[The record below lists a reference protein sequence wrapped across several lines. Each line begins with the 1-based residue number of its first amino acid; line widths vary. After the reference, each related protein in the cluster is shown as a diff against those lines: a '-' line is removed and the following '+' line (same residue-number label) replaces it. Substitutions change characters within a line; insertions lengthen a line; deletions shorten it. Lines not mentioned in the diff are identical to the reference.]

1 MTVPRG
7 IRNNKPGN
15 VRYTGTKWK
24 GLADPPSDGSFCRF
38 ETPEYG
44 IRAIYVIISNYY
56 TIHNINTI
64 RSVINR
70 WAPPNENDTKAYI
83 DHVSSK
89 CGVGAD
95 QVIDPRSLDI
105 MIPLI
110 EAIILHENGEQPYD
124 RSTILAGVKLN

>member
-1 MTVPRG
+1 MTIPRG
-7 IRNNKPGN
+7 IRNNNPGN

-24 GLADPPSDGSFCRF
+24 GLADPPSDGSFCVF
-38 ETPEYG
+38 KTPEYG

-56 TIHNINTI
+56 TIHNIDTI
-64 RSVINR
+64 RGVINR

>member
-7 IRNNKPGN
+7 IRNNNPGN

-44 IRAIYVIISNYY
+44 IRCIYVIISNYY
-56 TIHNINTI
+56 TIHNIDTI

-95 QVIDPRSLDI
+95 QVIDPRSLNI
-105 MIPLI
+105 MLPLI
-110 EAIILHENGEQPYD
+110 EAIILHENGEQPYH